1 LGEIEAASRELGAAL
16 RARGLTIATAESCT
30 GGAVAAAL
38 AAIPGASEYLRG
50 GVVAY
55 SAAVKVA
62 LLGVSDA
69 IIEGDGVVSA
79 ACARAMARGARAAC
93 GADIG
98 IATTGIAGPGGGE
111 PGKPVGTVFMAVSYV
126 SNVEGATALEGM
138 TALESTTAREMF
150 YTGDRAAI
158 IAAATRDA
166 LGMAREIVESP

>member
-1 LGEIEAASRELGAAL
+1 MDVVEGLSRQLGAAL

-55 SAAVKVA
+55 SAAVKTA
-62 LLGVSDA
+62 LLGVPAA
-69 IIEGDGVVSA
+69 IIDADGVVSA
-79 ACARAMARGARAAC
+79 ACAQAMARGGCAAC
-93 GADIG
+93 GADIAV
-98 IATTGIAGPGGGE
+98 ATTGIAGPGGAE
-111 PGKPVGTVFMAVSYV
+111 PGKPVGTVFLAVACPA
-126 SNVEGATALEGM
+126 G
-138 TALESTTAREMF
+138 TTSREMF

-166 LGMAREIVESP
+166 LGMAREVVSRES